1 MVGLNVVNVN
11 AVTSSGGTG
20 SEHHHPHSTKEEARA
35 LRDEEAEPGRQP
47 MLAGAPRPGSV
58 CPATPGIPEHGQYE
72 PQE

>member
-1 MVGLNVVNVN
+1 MVGLNIINVN

-20 SEHHHPHSTKEEARA
+20 SEHHHPHSKEEARA
-35 LRDEEAEPGRQP
+35 LRGEEAEPGRQP

-58 CPATPGIPEHGQYE
+58 CPATPGFPEHGQYE